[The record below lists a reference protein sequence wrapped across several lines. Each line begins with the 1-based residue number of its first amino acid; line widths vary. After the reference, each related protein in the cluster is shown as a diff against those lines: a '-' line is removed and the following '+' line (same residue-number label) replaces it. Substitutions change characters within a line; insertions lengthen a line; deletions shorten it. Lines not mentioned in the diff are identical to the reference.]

1 MSHLPDE
8 PGVDARKREDGHSK
22 DKRETPQARGGV
34 RGLIILMVTAFVD
47 MVGVLMVIPLLP
59 FFATDLGAS
68 GFTVTLLIAAFSV
81 AQLVSAPLW
90 GRFSDRY
97 GRRPALL
104 VGLSASALAYLV
116 FAYADTIWLLLLSR
130 VVQGAGGGTVGVIQ
144 AYVAD
149 ATRPEDRAKSLGWL
163 SAATNLGVTIGPVFG
178 SASLQFGRPA
188 PGLLAA
194 ALCVVNIGFAWRF
207 LHESHSVEARA
218 AAVPSKGR
226 SRETLKNV
234 ITHPTAPPSRLIW
247 IYSLTMGAFQGC
259 MAVLALFLA
268 ARFAVTEQSIGYF
281 FTYVGA
287 LSVLTRALILGPM
300 VDRFGE
306 ARLARLGLTLL
317 AIGMVTLPLAPNFP
331 LLALAV
337 AMWPVGTAFTFPCV
351 TALLSRVIDQRERGV
366 YMGAQQTF
374 GGITR
379 SIAPLLAGLAFDHLG
394 IGVPFFAAGLL
405 VVLILPL
412 TAQLV
417 EYTRAAPVRG

>member
-1 MSHLPDE
+1 
-8 PGVDARKREDGHSK
+8 
-22 DKRETPQARGGV
+22 
-34 RGLIILMVTAFVD
+34 MVTAFVD

-68 GFTVTLLIAAFSV
+68 GFIVTLLIAAFSV

-104 VGLSASALAYLV
+104 IGLSASALAYVV
-116 FAYADTIWLLLLSR
+116 FAFADSVWLLLLSR

-149 ATRPEDRAKSLGWL
+149 ATRPQDRAKSLGWL
-163 SAATNLGVTIGPVFG
+163 SAATNLGVTIGPVLG
-178 SASLQFGRPA
+178 STSLQLGRPA

-194 ALCVVNIGFAWRF
+194 ALCAVNIVFAWRF
-207 LHESHSVEARA
+207 LHESHGAEARA
-218 AAVPSKGR
+218 AGMAAPVRR
-226 SRETLKNV
+226 SAETLKRV
-234 ITHPTAPPSRLIW
+234 ISHPADPPSRLIW

-259 MAVLALFLA
+259 TAVLALFLA
-268 ARFAVTEQSIGYF
+268 DKFAVTELTIGYF

-306 ARLARLGLTLL
+306 ARLTRIGLVLLALGL
-317 AIGMVTLPLAPNFP
+317 ITLPLAPNYLF
-331 LLALAV
+331 LALSV

-351 TALLSRVIDQRERGV
+351 TALLSRVIDNRERGV
-366 YMGAQQTF
+366 YMGTQQTF

-379 SIAPLLAGLAFDHLG
+379 SIFPLLAGLAFDHLG
-394 IGVPFFAAGLL
+394 TGVPFYAAGVL

-412 TAQLV
+412 TAQLA
-417 EYTRAAPVRG
+417 EYTRGVTAAGVAR